1 MVEVAPADLAP
12 ERLAPRRQAS
22 RQTERAADLGRR
34 AHAQAQVGGQARG
47 RLLGD
52 AVAPAPVV
60 VGGLAHEGHQPPP
73 RRGRARGDRR
83 VAAGQPAQALRGQP
97 RPLDRPRRGHVV
109 RQGQVAPGP
118 VEGREQAVPLARGAG
133 HLVDVRDQVGGAARR
148 ADARLVEGRRHAR
161 VAVAGEGGDVPRVA
175 DAPGAGLGGD
185 RRHHLLGPP
194 VAHHQAAA
202 ARAQLL
208 VERLEAGAQ
217 EAQPRRRAVVAA
229 PEQGRVEH
237 EQGDDRAGVD
247 RRAQGRMVG
256 HPQVAPEPDDRRRR
270 GHASAVGTAARP
282 SSTSRVRRWRSA
294 KVVSSSRRTSS
305 RSARRPARPPGSR

>member
-1 MVEVAPADLAP
+1 MSATKSGALLSARTPA
-12 ERLAPRRQAS
+12 AS
-22 RQTERAADLGRR
+22 RAAVTR
-34 AHAQAQVGGQARG
+34 
-47 RLLGD
+47 
-52 AVAPAPVV
+52 
-60 VGGLAHEGHQPPP
+60 
-73 RRGRARGDRR
+73 
-83 VAAGQPAQALRGQP
+83 
-97 RPLDRPRRGHVV
+97 
-109 RQGQVAPGP
+109 
-118 VEGREQAVPLARGAG
+118 
-133 HLVDVRDQVGGAARR
+133 
-148 ADARLVEGRRHAR
+148 R

-237 EQGDDRAGVD
+237 EEGDHRAGVD
-247 RRAQGRMVG
+247 RRAQRRMVG

-270 GHASAVGTAARP
+270 GHAPPLGTAARP

-294 KVVSSSRRTSS
+294 KLVSSSRRTSS